1 MNFSRDRGFTNSTYP
16 NTNLVLFSSPH
27 EVTVYYGESLFV
39 YGISSIL
46 HFLGFLTAMYVFRF
60 ADNEQLQ
67 SLAERVFL
75 IINVPNKLF
84 YYLWLHMLCGISW
97 LIVMTLFVVIMEQ
110 NQLNFLCGFGIE
122 TSNHTMENLIRVN

>member
-1 MNFSRDRGFTNSTYP
+1 M
-16 NTNLVLFSSPH
+16 
-27 EVTVYYGESLFV
+27 TVYYGESFFV

-46 HFLGFLTAMYVFRF
+46 HFLGFMSAMYVFRF

-84 YYLWLHMLCGISW
+84 YVLWLHMLLGILW
-97 LIVMTLFVVIMEQ
+97 LILMTIFIVVMEQ
-110 NQLNFLCGFGIE
+110 NQQDILINFGIDA
-122 TSNHTMENLIRVN
+122 TDHSMEDLIRVI